1 MVGLI
6 ELMSIPEIRTKIAAV
21 IVTFQPDLKALS
33 DELAALCEQVGDLI
47 VVDNGSRNQQ
57 QLQQLLLKYD
67 AHLELLSANTGV
79 AHAQNVG
86 IALARHRHMSYVLLM
101 DQDSTPAAD
110 MVADLHEVMQ
120 RLNARGCRVAAV
132 GPRYIDGRYEK
143 MPCFNRVQGIRM
155 ARLGCDGVTQ
165 VIEADYLIAS
175 GSLIPIEAL
184 DHVGGMADTLFIDYI
199 DIEWGLRAKAAG
211 YISYGVCAAL
221 LDHSLGENPIRFW
234 GRDISVHSPIRN
246 YYFVRNALLIYRKP
260 YVRWNWIV
268 ADLANVLK
276 LVLKSC
282 VVGPQRWRRLRYMM
296 LGFGHGLL
304 NRSGPMPDRWLG
316 GR

>member
-1 MVGLI
+1 MVN
-6 ELMSIPEIRTKIAAV
+6 PEISKQTAAV
-21 IVTFQPDLKALS
+21 IVTFQPDLKALN
-33 DELAALCEQVGDLI
+33 DELAALCDQVGYLI
-47 VVDNGSRNQQ
+47 IVDNGSDNQQ
-57 QLQQLLLKYD
+57 ELQQLLLQYD
-67 AHLELLSANTGV
+67 AHLESLAANTGV

-86 IALARHRHMSYVLLM
+86 IALAKRRHMSHVLLM
-101 DQDSTPAAD
+101 DQDSIPAAD
-110 MVADLHEVMQ
+110 MAANLCTVMQ
-120 RLNARGCRVAAV
+120 ELNAQGCRVAAV
-132 GPRYIDGRYEK
+132 GPRYIDERYEE
-143 MPCFNRVQGIRM
+143 MPCFNRVRGIRM
-155 ARLGCDGVTQ
+155 ERYGCDGVPQ

-175 GSLIPIEAL
+175 GSLISLEVL
-184 DHVGGMADTLFIDYI
+184 DQVGGMADNLFIDYI

-211 YISYGVCAAL
+211 FISYGVCAAR

-276 LVLKSC
+276 LLLKSC

-296 LGFGHGLL
+296 LGCWHGLL
-304 NRSGPMPDRWLG
+304 NRAGPVPERWLG
-316 GR
+316 VR

>member
-1 MVGLI
+1 MV
-6 ELMSIPEIRTKIAAV
+6 SQEIRKQIAAV
-21 IVTFQPDLKALS
+21 IVTFQPDLKALN
-33 DELAALCEQVGDLI
+33 DELAALCDQVDYLI

-57 QLQQLLLKYD
+57 ELQQQLLQYD
-67 AHLELLSANTGV
+67 AHLESLPANTGV

-86 IALARHRHMSYVLLM
+86 IALAKRLGALCVLLM
-101 DQDSTPAAD
+101 DQDSVPSAD
-110 MVADLHEVMQ
+110 MVAHLHEVML
-120 RLNARGCRVAAV
+120 RLTAEGCRVAAV
-132 GPRYIDGRYEK
+132 GPRYIDERYEE
-143 MPCFNRVQGIRM
+143 MPCFNRVRGIRM
-155 ARLGCDGVTQ
+155 ERYGCDGVPQ

-175 GSLIPIEAL
+175 GSLIPLAVL
-184 DHVGGMADTLFIDYI
+184 DHVGGMADNLFIDYI

-211 YISYGVCAAL
+211 FVSYGVCAAR

-234 GRDISVHSPIRN
+234 GRNISVHSPIRN

-282 VVGPQRWRRLRYMM
+282 VVGPQRWRRLRYMVV
-296 LGFGHGLL
+296 GCWHGLL
-304 NRSGPMPDRWLG
+304 NRSGPMPERWLG
-316 GR
+316 RR